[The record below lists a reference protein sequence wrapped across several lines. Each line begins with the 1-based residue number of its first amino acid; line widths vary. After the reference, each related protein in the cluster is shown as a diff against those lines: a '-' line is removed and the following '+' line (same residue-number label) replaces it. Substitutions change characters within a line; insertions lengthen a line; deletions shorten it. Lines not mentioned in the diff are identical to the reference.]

1 MQGPKLTVQSY
12 IFEIILKSMKK
23 IAVIA
28 GNSKKSQEI
37 FESLKQEIA
46 IHEPSEGIDVI
57 VVIGGD
63 GELLHALHKYM
74 YLKKPFYA
82 INAGTIG
89 FLTNNV
95 TENIISK
102 LKDVVPSY
110 LHPLEMIAENTEGKK
125 FQALAINEAY
135 IFRTSHQ
142 AAKFSIK
149 INDIVRM
156 DELVAD
162 GAMLSTPAGSS
173 AYNLSAGGH
182 IVPLGSNV
190 LSLTPIC
197 PFRPR
202 RWRGAL
208 LNQASKVRF
217 DIKTPDLRPVNA
229 VADFQ
234 EFNNIRYMEVSQRED
249 IVITLLFDMEH
260 GLEDRIIKEQFWG

>member
-1 MQGPKLTVQSY
+1 
-12 IFEIILKSMKK
+12 MKK
-23 IAVIA
+23 FACIS
-28 GNSKKSQEI
+28 GQSEKSQKI
-37 FESLKQEIA
+37 LASIKQEVEL
-46 IHEPSEGIDVI
+46 HEPSLDTDVI
-57 VVIGGD
+57 IVIGGD

-74 YLKKPFYA
+74 HLNKPFYA

-95 TENIISK
+95 TENIIAK
-102 LKDVVPSY
+102 LDDSVPSY
-110 LHPLEMIAENTEGKK
+110 LHPLEMIAENIEGTK

-149 INDIVRM
+149 VNDVMRM

-162 GAMLSTPAGSS
+162 GAMVSTPAGSS

-182 IVPLGSNV
+182 IVPLGSNI

-208 LNQASKVRF
+208 LHHTSKVRF

-234 EFNNIRYMEVSQRED
+234 EFNNIKYMEVSQRED
-249 IVITLLFDMEH
+249 ITITLLFDREH
-260 GLEDRIIKEQFWG
+260 GLEDRIIKEQFWAE